1 MFCISFD
8 FPDYSDLL
16 DSPKSFDF
24 TDCSCLCARHIY
36 SFTRYVLVNRQWG
49 LSTNDPGMGGT
60 VFHYPVTFNP
70 FIALAGA
77 TKLGAGNASANDAVV
92 TELGT
97 TSCTIDSTPVAYT
110 GAYRVVVIGRG

>member
-8 FPDYSDLL
+8 FPDCSDLL

-49 LSTNDPGMGGT
+49 SVTAGDYALPISFASNYSVVANDTGSAAASIKIEKKTNSIVNFRGRDYTGSNYNTPT
-60 VFHYPVTFNP
+60 VI
-70 FIALAGA
+70 FIAVG
-77 TKLGAGNASANDAVV
+77 V
-92 TELGT
+92 
-97 TSCTIDSTPVAYT
+97 
-110 GAYRVVVIGRG
+110 

>member
-1 MFCISFD
+1 MRIRFVTKAQLQVLQASKAEKHLM
-8 FPDYSDLL
+8 PDGPIPLFGSLP
-16 DSPKSFDF
+16 SAVS
-24 TDCSCLCARHIY
+24 
-36 SFTRYVLVNRQWG
+36 RQWG
-49 LSTNDPGMGGT
+49 LSTNDPGMGGV

-77 TKLGAGNASANDAVV
+77 TKLGTGNASANDAVV

-110 GAYRVVVIGRG
+110 SHYRVVVIGRN